1 MPIESDMAGF
11 SYNGS
16 LLGRAPVR
24 DNQDA
29 STNTSKDRSRPVPT
43 KTRIRGIFRFE
54 ATPLLFADVDADFY
68 LDIKQ
73 AAQELSVT
81 ERSIARYRVAKQL
94 PTHSLGER
102 KNLFRKSIIDKI
114 KNAI

>member
-1 MPIESDMAGF
+1 MAGF

-16 LLGRAPVR
+16 LLGRR
-24 DNQDA
+24 DT
-29 STNTSKDRSRPVPT
+29 STDTSKDRSRPVPT
-43 KTRIRGIFRFE
+43 RTRIRGIFRFE

-73 AAQELSVT
+73 AARELSVT

-102 KNLFRKSIIDKI
+102 KNLFRKSVIDKI
-114 KNAI
+114 KNAV

>member
-1 MPIESDMAGF
+1 MASGF

-16 LLGRAPVR
+16 LLGRRDVARNVSTDVAPTTTIR
-24 DNQDA
+24 
-29 STNTSKDRSRPVPT
+29 K
-43 KTRIRGIFRFE
+43 RIRGIFRFE
-54 ATPLLFADVDADFY
+54 ATPLLFPDVDADFY

-102 KNLFRKSIIDKI
+102 KNLFRKSVIDRI
-114 KNAI
+114 KNAV

>member
-1 MPIESDMAGF
+1 MASGF

-29 STNTSKDRSRPVPT
+29 PT
-43 KTRIRGIFRFE
+43 KQDAMNRVSTVRKRIRGIFRFE

-102 KNLFRKSIIDKI
+102 KNLFRKSVIDRI
-114 KNAI
+114 KNAV

>member
-1 MPIESDMAGF
+1 MAGF

-16 LLGRAPVR
+16 LLGRTPR
-24 DNQDA
+24 
-29 STNTSKDRSRPVPT
+29 VPT
-43 KTRIRGIFRFE
+43 DVVAPTTKIQKRIRGIFRFE

-73 AAQELSVT
+73 AARELDVT

-102 KNLFRKSIIDKI
+102 KNLFRKSVIDKI
-114 KNAI
+114 KNAV